1 VELIVRSRIPLLRD
15 QRGVAYVE
23 LLIAFMPFFVL
34 VLGLTQ
40 LALLG
45 QAHLAVRHAANAA
58 VRSAVVVIDDD
69 PARYGGT
76 ARRTLDPIGGRG
88 GGGSDG
94 FFSLIGAPIS
104 MPRRGDARSRDIR
117 LAAYVPL
124 LAISPGRQQIM
135 SRLQRANVERAVGT
149 GGLGRAAF
157 GMLYVLGSTG
167 VVFGEGRGPVQYAEG
182 DDVRVRVTHAYPC
195 LVPLAS
201 RLLCDNWLEL
211 QSGVPITGSRDLVDR
226 IQRGSSSA
234 ADIRAILAAQRRM
247 SAQRERL
254 QGAREPLADLDQAE
268 VPGLLWT
275 TIANGTRFRMLTAE
289 ASLPLQSAPY
299 PYQSERPR

>member
-1 VELIVRSRIPLLRD
+1 MRVLLRD
-15 QRGVAYVE
+15 QCGVAYVE
-23 LLIAFMPFFVL
+23 FLIAFMPLFVL

-76 ARRTLDPIGGRG
+76 PRRSLDPINGSA
-88 GGGSDG
+88 GGSSG
-94 FFSLIGAPIS
+94 FLASIGAAS
-104 MPRRGDARSRDIR
+104 VPRRGDARSRDIR
-117 LAAYVPL
+117 MAAYVPL
-124 LAISPGRQQIM
+124 LAIAPGRQQLVSSDGRRTI
-135 SRLQRANVERAVGT
+135 QRAVGT
-149 GGLGRAAF
+149 NELGRAAF
-157 GMLYVLGSTG
+157 GLLYVLGSTG

-201 RLLCDNWLEL
+201 RLLCDSYLEL
-211 QSGVPITGSRDLVDR
+211 RTGAPITSGRALIDR
-226 IQRGSSSA
+226 IRQGHSSVE
-234 ADIRAILAAQRRM
+234 DLRAILAAERRVQDQR
-247 SAQRERL
+247 ARL
-254 QGAREPLADLDQAE
+254 QRARGPLEDLEQAE
-268 VPGLLWT
+268 LAGLLWAT
-275 TIANGTRFRMLTAE
+275 VATGTRFRMLTAE

-299 PYQSERPR
+299 PYQSEVSR